1 MVPCWQIS
9 TEPSIIPGTLT
20 VYLQAASGRFFL
32 MPTQPHRVKP
42 YQPPPGGFLDTPN
55 PALEQPQNY
64 RRLPNDRSNSAQ
76 GSECR
81 PTPIVEA
88 LSEMKPENIGAII
101 VSIIAT
107 VAFVA
112 VLILW
117 ALKPPSVSSDVLS
130 VLVGALAAGYIQT
143 LNFWFGSSS
152 GSKDKDKA
160 ISSLS
165 ASAK

>member
-1 MVPCWQIS
+1 
-9 TEPSIIPGTLT
+9 
-20 VYLQAASGRFFL
+20 
-32 MPTQPHRVKP
+32 
-42 YQPPPGGFLDTPN
+42 
-55 PALEQPQNY
+55 
-64 RRLPNDRSNSAQ
+64 
-76 GSECR
+76 
-81 PTPIVEA
+81 
-88 LSEMKPENIGAII
+88 MKPENIGAII